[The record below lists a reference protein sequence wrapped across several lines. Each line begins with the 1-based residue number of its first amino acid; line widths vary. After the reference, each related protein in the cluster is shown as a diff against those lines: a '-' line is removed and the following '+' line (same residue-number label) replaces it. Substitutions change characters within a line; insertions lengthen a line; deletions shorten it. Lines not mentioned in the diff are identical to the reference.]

1 MTDVFLYATT
11 DVADLFHA
19 LPVRILDPFPYLEAD
34 GRRLAVLPR
43 SDADKALEHGVE
55 VVDPSELGRDALLE
69 SGMPDWEADLE
80 LAARLVRHAG
90 LGAVTVPAELPVGV
104 ADRLRAAG
112 VEVRVDPT
120 TFFARRRVKTPQQ
133 LAGIRRA
140 QVAADAAMSLAG
152 VLIREGREG
161 LTSQEVRR
169 RLAEV
174 CDDHG
179 CDLPADV
186 VVAGGAQGAIGH
198 HPGSGELR
206 PGDPVVVDLW
216 PRDRASRCWADMTRT
231 FVAGGAEAHPEV
243 VRFHR
248 LARRSIEAV
257 IAGIAPGASCRAL
270 YERSCE
276 PFHEAGIATQLSKEP
291 GTVLD
296 DGYWWALG
304 HGIGLEVHERPY
316 LGRSTDELV
325 AGDVIAIE
333 PGVARPGFG
342 SARLEDLVLVTEDG
356 PEVLTQFPYDL

>member
-1 MTDVFLYATT
+1 
-11 DVADLFHA
+11 
-19 LPVRILDPFPYLEAD
+19 
-34 GRRLAVLPR
+34 
-43 SDADKALEHGVE
+43 
-55 VVDPSELGRDALLE
+55 
-69 SGMPDWEADLE
+69 
-80 LAARLVRHAG
+80 
-90 LGAVTVPAELPVGV
+90 
-104 ADRLRAAG
+104 
-112 VEVRVDPT
+112 
-120 TFFARRRVKTPQQ
+120 
-133 LAGIRRA
+133 
-140 QVAADAAMSLAG
+140 
-152 VLIREGREG
+152 
-161 LTSQEVRR
+161 
-169 RLAEV
+169 
-174 CDDHG
+174 
-179 CDLPADV
+179 
-186 VVAGGAQGAIGH
+186 
-198 HPGSGELR
+198 
-206 PGDPVVVDLW
+206 VVVDLW